1 MHNSRLV
8 QYRLSRLRSTGQAK
22 EKEERGSMKDSFRV
36 GRVQLS
42 LHSVEREIG
51 ETLGSS
57 SKNSPLYFS
66 IKNSLSILS
75 RCILDTLETVSKYD
89 VKGREIKK
97 KIKKGGAS
105 ELPRADG
112 WSARSTRC
120 NHPQLRSFP
129 SAQPFLSLVSRE
141 RKNRSL
147 CRAYHLLSVHFTRE
161 GIQRCKDDPSI
172 IFRSVSLSLRPGR
185 IRRS

>member
-141 RKNRSL
+141 RKN
-147 CRAYHLLSVHFTRE
+147 V
-161 GIQRCKDDPSI
+161 
-172 IFRSVSLSLRPGR
+172 RSVEHTTY
-185 IRRS
+185 

>member
-1 MHNSRLV
+1 
-8 QYRLSRLRSTGQAK
+8 
-22 EKEERGSMKDSFRV
+22 MKDSFRV

-112 WSARSTRC
+112 SSLVGSIDQVQSSPIT
-120 NHPQLRSFP
+120 
-129 SAQPFLSLVSRE
+129 FLSFRPTVPVSRFQ
-141 RKNRSL
+141 RKKERSL
-147 CRAYHLLSVHFTRE
+147 CRAYHLLSVHFTRARILE

-172 IFRSVSLSLRPGR
+172 IFRSVSLSPSRTNSKILT
-185 IRRS
+185 

>member
-112 WSARSTRC
+112 SSLVGSIDQVQSSPIT
-120 NHPQLRSFP
+120 
-129 SAQPFLSLVSRE
+129 FLSFRPTVPVSRFQ
-141 RKNRSL
+141 RKKEPF
-147 CRAYHLLSVHFTRE
+147 ALSSIPLIKRPLHTR
-161 GIQRCKDDPSI
+161 GNPKM
-172 IFRSVSLSLRPGR
+172 
-185 IRRS
+185 